1 MEDFPSPGPEEN
13 HTTTGRPLLTATA
26 TAQCIFFSY
35 KYPDLVEKYPD
46 LGVEKH
52 WPLRAFTYCV

>member
-13 HTTTGRPLLTATA
+13 HTTTGRPLLTA